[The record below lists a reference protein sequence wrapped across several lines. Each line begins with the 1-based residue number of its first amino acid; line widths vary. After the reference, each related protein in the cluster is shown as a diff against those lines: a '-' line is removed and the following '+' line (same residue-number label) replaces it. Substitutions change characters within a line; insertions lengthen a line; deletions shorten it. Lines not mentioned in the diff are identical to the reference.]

1 MLDFHNHLIPGVD
14 DGAATIAESR
24 AGLAA
29 MIADG
34 ITEII
39 ATPHITASLAVSP
52 SLARYEARVADGWSR
67 LQLMVSQEFPDVP
80 IHRGFEVMLDVPHPR
95 LDDPIF
101 RLAGTSFVL
110 VEFPFMNIP
119 PNSAY
124 ALHEL
129 VDAGL
134 IPIIAHPERYSNME
148 ANLMLIEE
156 WRLAGAYLQINAG
169 SLVGVYGPRAR
180 SLSWMMLEE
189 GDADYL
195 CSDYHCRGRCSI
207 GAARAAFVERGLDF
221 QLATLAANSLGIVR
235 GVRPRPVAPFVTEAP
250 SRWKRLLGLGKR

>member
-14 DGAATIAESR
+14 DGAATIDESR
-24 AGLAA
+24 AGLEA
-29 MIADG
+29 MIAAG
-34 ITEII
+34 VTEII
-39 ATPHITASLAVSP
+39 ATPHITASLAASP
-52 SLARYEARVADGWSR
+52 ILARYEAQVSEAWDR
-67 LQLMVSQEFPDVP
+67 LQSLVSSEFPGIP

-95 LDDPIF
+95 LDDPLL

-134 IPIIAHPERYSNME
+134 IPIIAHPERYANME
-148 ANLMLIEE
+148 SNLALIEE

-169 SLVGVYGPRAR
+169 SLVGTYGARAR
-180 SLSWMMLEE
+180 TLSWMMLEE
-189 GDADYL
+189 GDADYM
-195 CSDYHCRGRCSI
+195 CSDYHCRGRCLLD
-207 GAARAAFVERGLDF
+207 AARDALVERGLAL
-221 QLATLAANSLGIVR
+221 QLTTLTSNAQGIVS
-235 GVRPRPVAPFVTEAP
+235 GERPRPVAPFVRVAT
-250 SRWKRLLGLGKR
+250 SRWKRMLGIGKR